1 MTLARRTLFTA
12 LGGLGAAAL
21 TEAAPARIIDT
32 HTHFYDPRRP
42 EGIPW
47 PPKDHALLYRPTL
60 PEHFRFVTKPL
71 GVTGTV
77 VVEASPWVEDNQWLL
92 DLAER
97 ETVIV
102 GIVGRLDPAAA
113 DFPRLLERFG
123 RYRLFRGIRLG
134 SNQVDAGLARP
145 DYVENLRRL
154 AAADLELDLIGQ
166 PEMYATARA
175 LSDRVPELRIVLN
188 HLPLDWPAGDASV
201 RQAFAD
207 LRPRKQIYAK
217 VSGVPRRVDGRVP
230 AGLAAYREPLEEL
243 WANFGPR
250 RLIYGS
256 NWPVSDRL
264 AAYSVALRIVRQFF
278 AGKGAAALDLFFWKN
293 ARAAYRWIDR

>member
-1 MTLARRTLFTA
+1 MTLARRTLFSA
-12 LGGLGAAAL
+12 LGGLSVATL

-32 HTHFYDPRRP
+32 HTHFYDPRRA

-47 PPKDHALLYRPTL
+47 PSKDNTLLYRPTL
-60 PEHFRFVTKPL
+60 PEHFRFVARPL

-123 RYRLFRGIRLG
+123 RHRLFRGIRLG

-145 DYVENLRRL
+145 DYLENLRRL

-175 LSDRVPELRIVLN
+175 LSDRVPALRIVLN
-188 HLPLDWPAGDASV
+188 HLPLDWPAGDAAV

-207 LRPRKQIYAK
+207 LRPRRQIYAK
-217 VSGVPRRVDGRVP
+217 VSGVPRRVGGRVP
-230 AGLAAYREPLEEL
+230 ADLAAYRESLEEL

-264 AAYSVALRIVRQFF
+264 AAYSVALKIVRQFF
-278 AGKGAAALDLFFWKN
+278 AGKGPAALDQYFWKN
-293 ARAAYRWIDR
+293 ARDAYRWIER